1 MVIENIIPM
10 IIGVVFFLAVASVA
24 LVHTLFGRH
33 DTRLAIY
40 SFTLLS
46 LTTSLLTLHWME
58 GSGRIHSSQDNTSI
72 FLFICILLV
81 ISFYV
86 VGLRKHKNRA

>member
-10 IIGVVFFLAVASVA
+10 IIGAVFFLAVASVA
-24 LVHTLFGRH
+24 LVHTVFGRH
-33 DTRLAIY
+33 DTRLTLY

-46 LTTSLLTLHWME
+46 LTSSLLTLHWLE
-58 GSGRIHSSQDNTSI
+58 SSGHISSSQDNTNI

-86 VGLRKHKNRA
+86 VGLRKHKHQA

>member
-10 IIGVVFFLAVASVA
+10 FVGAVFFLAVASIA
-24 LVHTLFGRH
+24 LVHTLLGRH
-33 DTRLAIY
+33 DTRLCIY
-40 SFTLLS
+40 SFTILS

-58 GSGRIHSSQDNTSI
+58 SSGRITSNQDNTSI
-72 FLFICILLV
+72 FLFICILLA

-86 VGLRKHKNRA
+86 FGQRRHNK

>member
-10 IIGVVFFLAVASVA
+10 FIGAVFFLAVASIA

-33 DTRLAIY
+33 DTRLCIY
-40 SFTLLS
+40 SFTILS

-58 GSGRIHSSQDNTSI
+58 RSGQISSNQDNTSI
-72 FLFICILLV
+72 FLFICILLAV
-81 ISFYV
+81 SFYV
-86 VGLRKHKNRA
+86 FGQRRHNK